1 MDKRKALKS
10 IPAFARLSRRVQ
22 GRLAA
27 AAGLQRIGKGST
39 LFREGESAEYVY
51 ALVEGHVALV
61 SGSDR
66 AETIADFMTAGELVL
81 VPPALLDLSYMLTGK
96 VTDDVLA
103 LLIPA
108 AEFRRLVAEET
119 AFAEA
124 IAKSLA
130 MHWRF
135 LLGQL
140 KQIKMHDAGSRLAY
154 YLLNKAGKGSGS
166 VQIELPGPKRQ
177 LAAHLGM
184 SPETLSRALKTLS
197 RLGIGTTGRTITVSS
212 LARLGTFV
220 SGPLSKPHS
229 IQPPAIRR
237 KKKRKS

>member
-1 MDKRKALKS
+1 MDKRKAVKS
-10 IPAFARLSRRVQ
+10 IPAFTRLPRRVQ
-22 GRLAA
+22 DRLAA
-27 AAGLQRIGKGST
+27 VAGLQRIGKGST
-39 LFREGESAEYVY
+39 LFREGERAEYVY

-96 VTDDVLA
+96 VTADVLA

-108 AEFRRLVAEET
+108 AEFRKLVAEET
-119 AFAEA
+119 AIAEA

-135 LLGQL
+135 LLNQL
-140 KQIKMHDAGSRLAY
+140 KQVKTHDAGSRLAY
-154 YLLNKAGKGSGS
+154 YLLNMAGKGSDS
-166 VQIELPGPKRQ
+166 VRIELPGSKRQ

-197 RLGIGTTGRTITVSS
+197 RLGVGTKDRTIAISS
-212 LARLGTFV
+212 LARLENFV
-220 SGPLSKPHS
+220 SGPHSKPRPTE
-229 IQPPAIRR
+229 PPPVRH